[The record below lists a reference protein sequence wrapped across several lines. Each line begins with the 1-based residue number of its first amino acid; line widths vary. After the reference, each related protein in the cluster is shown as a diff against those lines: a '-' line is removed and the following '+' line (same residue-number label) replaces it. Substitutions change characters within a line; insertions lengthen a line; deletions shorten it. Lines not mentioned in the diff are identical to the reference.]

1 MTSRADLRLAELV
14 CSRLCHDLAGLTGAI
29 ANGVDLIA
37 ESAGVPDAEALAL
50 IGDSARQ
57 ANARIAFFRA
67 AFGASTPA
75 QSLIEAASLAE
86 GVLAGGS
93 VRLILPADAA
103 AHGKISPDG
112 VRQFL
117 ALILAAAGTLPRGGT
132 IEIEAADLPEG
143 IAAGLSASGAGAIL
157 KPDLAAALGAN
168 STPETVSPR
177 DVHGYWA
184 GLWARVSGARVEA
197 IQGEGTVRL
206 AVLLPRG

>member
-1 MTSRADLRLAELV
+1 MTPRADLRLAELV

-37 ESAGVPDAEALAL
+37 ESSGAPDAEALAL

-67 AFGASTPA
+67 AFGAGTPA

-86 GVLAGGS
+86 AVLAGGP
-93 VRLILPADAA
+93 VRLVLPAAA
-103 AHGKISPDG
+103 RGKISPDG

-117 ALILAAAGTLPRGGT
+117 TLILAAAGTLPRGGT
-132 IEIEAADLPEG
+132 VAIEAAELPEG
-143 IAAGLSASGAGAIL
+143 VAVSFSASGAGAIL

-168 STPETVSPR
+168 NTPEAVSPR

-184 GLWARVSGARVEA
+184 GLWARVSGARVEIA
-197 IQGEGTVRL
+197 QGEGAVRL